1 MGLGFAKEAAPA
13 KAASN
18 SPPMTASIQTRDPA
32 PVSAPLSADA
42 ESVRFA
48 PERREDAAAVEAL
61 IDRAFGPGRFAKTA
75 ERLREGA
82 HAHPELSV
90 CAWVGDRLA
99 GDRLAGAVRLW
110 PARIGGRPAVFLGPI
125 AVKRAL
131 RRHGLGAELVE
142 QACLRARSA
151 GEGVVILV
159 GDTGF
164 FGPLGFEPVPAG
176 RVTLPGP
183 VDAKRL
189 LWTALSPGALEGVG
203 GALHLVA

>member
-1 MGLGFAKEAAPA
+1 
-13 KAASN
+13 
-18 SPPMTASIQTRDPA
+18 MTALTQTRDPA
-32 PVSAPLSADA
+32 PPPPDA
-42 ESVRFA
+42 GTVCFA

-82 HAHPELSV
+82 QAHPELSV
-90 CAWVGDRLA
+90 CAWVGPH
-99 GDRLAGAVRLW
+99 LAGAVRLW
-110 PARIGGRPAVFLGPI
+110 PARIGEHSAVFLGPI
-125 AVKRAL
+125 AVERAL
-131 RRHGLGAELVE
+131 RHHGLGAELVE

-151 GEGVVILV
+151 GEQVVILV

-164 FGPLGFEPVPAG
+164 FGTLGFEPVPPG

-183 VDAKRL
+183 VDPKRL

-203 GALHLVA
+203 GALSVAR